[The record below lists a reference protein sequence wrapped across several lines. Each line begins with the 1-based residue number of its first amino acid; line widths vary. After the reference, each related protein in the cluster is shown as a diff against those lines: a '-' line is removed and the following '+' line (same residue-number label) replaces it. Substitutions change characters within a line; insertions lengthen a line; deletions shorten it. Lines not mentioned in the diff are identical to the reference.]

1 MPEMLKAQLLKE
13 KVAIVTGAAHP
24 KGIGRA
30 IAEALAR
37 EGATVVITDL
47 AGAEGLEEVNGIPCD
62 VTDPIQVDAAI
73 KRVMDEHGQLDILVN
88 NAGVGVGSG
97 DFLEL
102 TEKDWSLSLNVNV
115 CGVANMCQAAIP
127 HMQEGGGAVI
137 NVASLAGL
145 GAMES
150 IPACYTAS
158 KFAAVGL
165 TKALSLQFA
174 GDGIRVNA
182 ICPGSVITQMHEQSL
197 ALIAEEHGVT
207 LEEAQA
213 IEDSHIPLG
222 RSADPAE
229 IASAAVFLASDLSSY
244 VTGTAMPVAGGMAPG
259 L

>member
-1 MPEMLKAQLLKE
+1 MPDLLID

-24 KGIGRA
+24 QGIGCA
-30 IAEALAR
+30 IARALAE

-47 AGAEGLEEVNGIPCD
+47 AGAEGLKEAGGLACD
-62 VTDPIQVDAAI
+62 ITDPIQVDATVKKVVA
-73 KRVMDEHGQLDILVN
+73 DHGRLDILVN

-102 TEKDWSLSLNVNV
+102 TGQDWDLSLDVNV
-115 CGVANMCQAAIP
+115 KGMAYMCQAAIP
-127 HMQEGGGAVI
+127 HMRENGGSII

-145 GAMES
+145 GAMEA

-197 ALIAEEHGVT
+197 ALVAEEHGVS

-213 IEDSHIPLG
+213 IEDSHIPIG
-222 RSADPAE
+222 RSAMPAE
-229 IASAAVFLASDLSSY
+229 IASAAVFLASEQASY
-244 VTGTAMPVAGGMAPG
+244 TTGTTLAVAGGMAPG